1 VIVAGAD
8 RGMEASTLMIRIP
21 QDTTLGTAARRMQ
34 AENAAVAL
42 VVDAADL
49 PVGVLTE
56 RQLLAAMAASRHP
69 DIGTAGSW
77 MVPVLIDED
86 GARSLPDVRA
96 TARIGTT
103 ARGIA
108 RT

>member
-1 VIVAGAD
+1 
-8 RGMEASTLMIRIP
+8 MEASTPMIRIP

-34 AENAAVAL
+34 DCNEAIAL
-42 VVDAADL
+42 VVDGADL

-69 DIGTAGSW
+69 DLAAAGSW
-77 MVPVLIDED
+77 MVPVLIDAD

-96 TARIGTT
+96 RARIGMA
-103 ARGIA
+103 ARGAA